1 MNTSQSYQEAL
12 KELDELRAQLE
23 ETRRQLEETTEILEA
38 IGTGSVDALVL
49 KSENG
54 HQLYTLKSTD
64 HTYRIF
70 IEQMTEGAITLSR
83 EDIILYCNSQFASMV
98 RLPLEKVIGQPF
110 LDFIDPRYR
119 NYCRS
124 LIAAAWQ
131 NDTKGEALLLN
142 SHGDEIAVLVSLK
155 ILDLDEGLSMSVIVT
170 DLTRQKQTQ
179 KTLEE
184 KNGELEI
191 AQRIARDLNE
201 NLENTVKERTQALE
215 DSVQE
220 KTKIEEELRSNQE
233 RLTRILETIA
243 EGICIVDTNDAI
255 TYANPMAQHLLGLK
269 KKQGEE
275 YPSYISDWPRLTID
289 GKPLS
294 RDEHPMRT
302 AMSTGQPVYDHE
314 IAVQPPDKERVYISV
329 NAAPIRNNKGHIV
342 GGVSTFMDVTNRRIA
357 TQQKDEFL
365 SVASHELRTPITSLK
380 TALQLLDKLKD
391 NPTSELLPTLIDQA
405 NKSLN
410 RVSILVSDLLDATR
424 ITDGQ
429 LHLNKKPFMLSE
441 LIDESFQHIRSE
453 GVYTIITNG
462 TDLQVYADP
471 DKIDQVMINFVNNAM
486 KYAAASKTIRVSITK
501 VDNKAKVA
509 LTDNGPGIAPEK
521 LPYLFDRY
529 FRADDT
535 DQHSGLGLGLYICSE
550 IIKRHDGEIGVQ
562 SEPGKGST
570 FWFTLPLA

>member
-1 MNTSQSYQEAL
+1 
-12 KELDELRAQLE
+12 
-23 ETRRQLEETTEILEA
+23 
-38 IGTGSVDALVL
+38 
-49 KSENG
+49 
-54 HQLYTLKSTD
+54 
-64 HTYRIF
+64 
-70 IEQMTEGAITLSR
+70 
-83 EDIILYCNSQFASMV
+83 
-98 RLPLEKVIGQPF
+98 
-110 LDFIDPRYR
+110 
-119 NYCRS
+119 
-124 LIAAAWQ
+124 
-131 NDTKGEALLLN
+131 
-142 SHGDEIAVLVSLK
+142 
-155 ILDLDEGLSMSVIVT
+155 
-170 DLTRQKQTQ
+170 
-179 KTLEE
+179 
-184 KNGELEI
+184 
-191 AQRIARDLNE
+191 
-201 NLENTVKERTQALE
+201 
-215 DSVQE
+215 
-220 KTKIEEELRSNQE
+220 
-233 RLTRILETIA
+233 
-243 EGICIVDTNDAI
+243 
-255 TYANPMAQHLLGLK
+255 
-269 KKQGEE
+269 
-275 YPSYISDWPRLTID
+275 
-289 GKPLS
+289 
-294 RDEHPMRT
+294 
-302 AMSTGQPVYDHE
+302 
-314 IAVQPPDKERVYISV
+314 VYISV